1 MKLLRDEGGYA
12 AALRNPFAH
21 WSKTTTTEQS
31 AEPAAPSVT
40 ERKAVAA
47 VTLHCCF
54 FCQCCNSPIL
64 LPHDQIGL
72 PFAQPSLRRIEVRT
86 IASVC
91 KSCNQVGTYSLFRG
105 CPGFDTRHKITPA
118 PAAGKTILV
127 EWLECDAAGCPFQV
141 PLFVNFDSDLS
152 PEDAAKFVAS
162 WVWNDLVCISGHRIR
177 RRVSAPHR
185 NRAFGGATG

>member
-1 MKLLRDEGGYA
+1 MKLLRDESGHVA
-12 AALRNPFAH
+12 VIRNPFAH
-21 WSKTTTTEQS
+21 WSKTAASEQS
-31 AEPAAPSVT
+31 AEAAIHSVAAP
-40 ERKAVAA
+40 KAVKAA
-47 VTLHCCF
+47 TLHCCF
-54 FCQCCNSPIL
+54 FCQWCNSPIL
-64 LPHDQIGL
+64 LPHDQMGL

-91 KSCNQVGTYSLFRG
+91 KSCNQVGNYSLFRG
-105 CPGFDTRHKITPA
+105 CPGFDTRHKLTPA
-118 PAAGKTILV
+118 PASGKTILV

-152 PEDAAKFVAS
+152 AEDAAKFVAS

-185 NRAFGGATG
+185 DRVPGGI